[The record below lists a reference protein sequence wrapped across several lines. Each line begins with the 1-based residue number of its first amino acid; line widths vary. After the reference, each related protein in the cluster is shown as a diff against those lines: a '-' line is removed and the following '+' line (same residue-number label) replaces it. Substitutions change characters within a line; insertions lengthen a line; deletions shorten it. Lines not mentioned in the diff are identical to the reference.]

1 VPNVEIGLYSAFR
14 GILNNIIIAGDFT
27 ADMLIHNGTFSQYR
41 ELGTKRITSANAEA
55 AALYSNIYSAVYVA
69 DFIFEKLPEVSG
81 VTTAQRNKTMGT
93 AYFLRGLSYFY
104 GLYTFGGIPEV
115 KTTSIDANRDIPR
128 ATREDILALIL
139 SDYQSALDLLPEEPA
154 NPGFVSKDAARAA
167 LARYYLFTKQW
178 NLAEDFA
185 SQVINSN
192 RYILEPDFKNIVL
205 TDFTDEAIFE
215 IGYNVT
221 DDPGTLNNLFKGR
234 REIIPSNELVVS
246 LASPQSGSRFSSIGF
261 NVNNLAGVDNGW
273 TVLKYGSKDEDNNN
287 VVVFRLAEMYLI
299 RAEARANQN
308 NVSGLNSA
316 QSDVNELRK
325 RANAPLVSVLSQ
337 SQMILT
343 IEEERRMELAFEG
356 HRWYDL
362 VRTGRVTAVMTV
374 FSPNWKSTFE
384 LWPIPQREIQNNP
397 ALANQQNPGY

>member
-1 VPNVEIGLYSAFR
+1 
-14 GILNNIIIAGDFT
+14 
-27 ADMLIHNGTFSQYR
+27 
-41 ELGTKRITSANAEA
+41 
-55 AALYSNIYSAVYVA
+55 
-69 DFIFEKLPEVSG
+69 
-81 VTTAQRNKTMGT
+81 MGT
-93 AYFLRGLSYFY
+93 AHFLRGLSYFY

-115 KTTSIDANRDIPR
+115 KTTAIDANRDIPR

-139 SDYQSALDLLPEEPA
+139 SDYESALDLLPEEPA
-154 NPGFVSKDAARAA
+154 NPGFVSKDALRAA
-167 LARYYLFTKQW
+167 LARYYLFIKKW

-185 SQVINSN
+185 SQVINSG
-192 RYILEPDFKNIVL
+192 RYILEPDFKNIVF

-246 LASPQSGSRFSSIGF
+246 LASQQSGARFSSIGF

-325 RANAPLVSVLSQ
+325 RANAPLISVLSQ
-337 SQMILT
+337 SQMLLA

-362 VRTGRVTAVMTV
+362 VRTGRVTAVMTA

-397 ALANQQNPGY
+397 SLEGQQNPGY